1 MEVVF
6 QPDPDIPMENR
17 SITRLLVSLASLCI
31 IIAGIKATAG
41 LTSQILLAL
50 FIVLVCSPIVVWL
63 SRRGLPEWLA
73 RVIVVLGVLAA
84 GLLLIAFL
92 GVSITQLTL
101 ALPKYQSMIAD
112 HFSKI
117 QQFLSSIGVRKTDL
131 QQLDFFDPGKLI
143 RLTIAFIQGLLGTL
157 SSIGLTLFIF
167 IYMLAGTSSF
177 SKKLNRA
184 LGGDNPMLYRLNN
197 SAKSISLY
205 LLIKGWLGAM
215 TAIGQIILLWIVGV
229 DFAILWG
236 ILSFLFN
243 FIPSIGYIISVIP
256 PTLMAL
262 LQFGVLKAAIVFAGY
277 ALINNFFDM
286 AIGPRYLGQGLDL
299 STFVTF
305 LSVILWTLLLGP
317 IGAFLALPLT
327 VMLKKVVL
335 ETYADTQLIATL
347 MGADEEK
354 PSPPDKS
361 SL

>member
-1 MEVVF
+1 
-6 QPDPDIPMENR
+6 MENR

-73 RVIVVLGVLAA
+73 RVIVVLGVVAV

-92 GVSITQLTL
+92 GLSITQLTL
-101 ALPKYQSMIAD
+101 ALPKYQSMIAAQL
-112 HFSKI
+112 SGVK
-117 QQFLSSIGVRKTDL
+117 QFLNSIGVSQADL
-131 QQLDFFDPGKLI
+131 QQLDLFDPGKLI
-143 RLTIAFIQGLLGTL
+143 QLTIAFIQGLLGTL
-157 SSIGLTLFIF
+157 SSVGLTLFIF

-184 LGGDNPMLYRLNN
+184 LVADNPMLDRLNN

-262 LQFGVLKAAIVFAGY
+262 LQFGLIKAVIVFVGY

-327 VMLKKVVL
+327 VMLKKLVL
-335 ETYADTQLIATL
+335 ETHSDTQLIASL
-347 MGADEEK
+347 MGADEGK
-354 PSPPDKS
+354 PDKS
-361 SL
+361 DKSLL